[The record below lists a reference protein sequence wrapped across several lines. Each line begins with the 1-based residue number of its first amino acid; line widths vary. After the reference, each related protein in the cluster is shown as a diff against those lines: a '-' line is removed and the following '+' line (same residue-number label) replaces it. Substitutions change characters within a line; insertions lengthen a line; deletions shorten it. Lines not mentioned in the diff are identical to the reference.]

1 MKKHFIHFFST
12 KCIVPIITEMQLFK
26 VHTNKLRIEIN
37 INGFSF
43 EFAKLLQEIDRSP
56 FAGRKRDS

>member
-43 EFAKLLQEIDRSP
+43 EFAKL
-56 FAGRKRDS
+56 